1 MFLKG
6 SLCSK
11 THSHF
16 RIRTKFVLY
25 LYTLRNT
32 ERTKTLASYLT
43 LVPFGNFSTGIFA
56 LNEVWRI
63 ALIKSVAFKSEF

>member
-1 MFLKG
+1 MG
-6 SLCSK
+6 HEEQSLFYIC
-11 THSHF
+11 THCVTL
-16 RIRTKFVLY
+16 RTKSP
-25 LYTLRNT
+25 
-32 ERTKTLASYLT
+32 ASYLT